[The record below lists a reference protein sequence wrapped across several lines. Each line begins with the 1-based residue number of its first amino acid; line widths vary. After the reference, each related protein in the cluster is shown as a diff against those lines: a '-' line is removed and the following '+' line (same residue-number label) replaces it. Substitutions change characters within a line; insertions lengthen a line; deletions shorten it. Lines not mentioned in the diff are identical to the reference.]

1 MHHCR
6 VLAPWNPKMLSHFS
20 HNPSCCRVTYICHAL
35 DICHVCVR
43 IAVSVRIHDR
53 SIFKFRCKSTAI
65 FLTVQFNTSFL
76 VIFFHGQHP
85 LMRRRTRLR
94 VPIARVVSLSHVR
107 TQNTRTSYARA
118 NCCLIKKFLPI
129 RVYKSGCIILICDQS
144 LSKEGCFYT

>member
-20 HNPSCCRVTYICHAL
+20 HDPSCCRVTYICHAL

-76 VIFFHGQHP
+76 VIFFSRTTSAHAPAHTP
-85 LMRRRTRLR
+85 PCSNRARRF
-94 VPIARVVSLSHVR
+94 
-107 TQNTRTSYARA
+107 ARA
-118 NCCLIKKFLPI
+118 HPDTKHAHIVCARELLFSQKIFAYSPI
-129 RVYKSGCIILICDQS
+129 ISNLH
-144 LSKEGCFYT
+144 